1 MRLRSTRFG
10 IEQSS
15 CLEEYSAMDLP
26 RKFDGFMTNWSLNL
40 TRRGLLQ
47 SAGWA
52 LAGAAFPAT
61 KVLAADSVS
70 PAMARLSNYMSAAR
84 NRALPDEVAE
94 KAKHH
99 ILDTFAAMV
108 SGSELLPGQAAL
120 KFARNYGGE
129 KISTVLC
136 SNVLCGP
143 MEAALVNG
151 VLGHSDETDDAH
163 ALTLAHPGVAVVPAA
178 LAAGEQFGI
187 SGAQFLRGVVLGYDV
202 GTRVVMTMGGASV
215 QTEEHRSTHSIMG
228 IFGAAAAAASAANL
242 NPQQMRWVLDYTAQQ
257 SSGIAAWQRD
267 TQHIEKGF
275 VYAGMPARG
284 GVTSALLVQSGWTG
298 VDDVFSGADNFFL
311 AYAPQANPAGLV
323 EKLGERY
330 EIAATDIKKWTVGAP
345 IQAPLDALEILLKRR
360 PFTADDV
367 QQVTVHVARTQGSVV
382 NNREMPDICLQHM
395 VAVMMIDKTA
405 TFKSAHD
412 KARMQDPAVLRVRA
426 KVNLVLDG
434 EELQRA
440 LPRREA
446 IVEITL
452 ADGAK
457 LSEHVTA
464 VRGTPSNPMTREEV
478 VRKARELMAPV
489 LGAANAGNIIDKL
502 LGLENVKNILELR
515 PFLQIT

>member
-1 MRLRSTRFG
+1 
-10 IEQSS
+10 
-15 CLEEYSAMDLP
+15 
-26 RKFDGFMTNWSLNL
+26 L

-47 SAGWA
+47 RAAWAVAAAG
-52 LAGAAFPAT
+52 LSRVSGIAAEN
-61 KVLAADSVS
+61 VS
-70 PAMARLSNYMSAAR
+70 PAMARLSTYMSEAR
-84 NRALPDEVAE
+84 NRALPDEVTE

-120 KFARNYGGE
+120 KFAESYGGE
-129 KISTVLC
+129 KVSTIIC

-163 ALTLAHPGVAVVPAA
+163 APTLAHPGVAVVPAA
-178 LAAGEQFGI
+178 LAVGEKFRIG
-187 SGAQFLRGVVLGYDV
+187 GAQFLRAVVLGYDV
-202 GTRVVMTMGGASV
+202 GTRVVLTMGGPALQS
-215 QTEEHRSTHSIMG
+215 EGHRSTHSIMG
-228 IFGAAAAAASAANL
+228 VFGAAAAAASAANL
-242 NPQQMRWVLDYTAQQ
+242 DPQQMRWLLDYTAQQ

-275 VYAGMPARG
+275 VYAGMPARD
-284 GVTSALLVQSGWTG
+284 GVTSALLVESGWTG
-298 VDDVFSGADNFFL
+298 VDDIFSGADNFFL

-323 EKLGERY
+323 EKLGERF
-330 EIAATDIKKWTVGAP
+330 EVAATDIKKWTVGAP
-345 IQAPLDALEILLKRR
+345 IQAPLDALEILLKRH

-367 QQVTVHVARTQGSVV
+367 QQVTVRVARTQGSVV

-395 VAVMMIDKTA
+395 VAVMLIDKTA
-405 TFKSAHD
+405 SFQSAHD
-412 KARMQDPAVLRVRA
+412 KPRMQDPAVLRVRE
-426 KVNLVLDG
+426 KVNLVLD

-452 ADGAK
+452 TDGTK

-464 VRGTPSNPMTREEV
+464 VRGTPSNPMTRDEV
-478 VRKARELMAPV
+478 VAKARELMAPV
-489 LGAANAGNIIDKL
+489 LGAANTASMIDKL
-502 LGLENVKNILELR
+502 LSLENLRNILELR
-515 PFLQIT
+515 PLLQRA

>member
-1 MRLRSTRFG
+1 MQRNR
-10 IEQSS
+10 IA
-15 CLEEYSAMDLP
+15 YVPAP
-26 RKFDGFMTNWSLNL
+26 NTNHGWSLS
-40 TRRGLLQ
+40 RRSLLQ
-47 SAGWA
+47 RAGCA
-52 LAGAAFPAT
+52 VAAAGFSRVAA
-61 KVLAADSVS
+61 LAADSVS
-70 PAMARLSNYMSAAR
+70 PAMDRLSTYMSDAR
-84 NRALPDEVAE
+84 SRALPDEVTE

-108 SGSELLPGQAAL
+108 SGSQLLPGQAAL
-120 KFARNYGGE
+120 KFARSYGGE
-129 KISTVLC
+129 KVATVVC

-143 MEAALVNG
+143 IEAALVNG

-163 ALTLAHPGVAVVPAA
+163 APTLSHPGVAVIPAA

-187 SGAQFLRGVVLGYDV
+187 DGAQFLRAVTLGYDV
-202 GTRVVMTMGGASV
+202 GTRVVLTMGGASV
-215 QTEEHRSTHSIMG
+215 QSEEHRSTHSIVG
-228 IFGAAAAAASAANL
+228 IFGAASAAASAANL

-298 VDDVFSGADNFFL
+298 VDDIFSGTDNFFL
-311 AYAPQANPAGLV
+311 AYAPQANPANLV

-330 EIAATDIKKWTVGAP
+330 EIAETDIKKWTVGAP
-345 IQAPLDALEILLKRR
+345 IQAPLDALEILMKRR
-360 PFTADDV
+360 PFSADDV
-367 QQVTVHVARTQGSVV
+367 QQVTVRVAMTQGSVV

-395 VAVMMIDKTA
+395 VAVMLIDKTA
-405 TFKSAHD
+405 SFKSAHD

-426 KVNLVLDG
+426 KVNLVLDN

-446 IVEITL
+446 IVEIAL
-452 ADGAK
+452 NDGTK

-478 VRKARELMAPV
+478 VAKARELMAPV
-489 LGAANAGNIIDKL
+489 LGAANAETIVDKL
-502 LGLENVKNILELR
+502 LGLENVKSIRELR
-515 PFLQIT
+515 PFLQLT

>member
-1 MRLRSTRFG
+1 MQNDGIALFPERNHGRYLDRRSVLQRAVWAVAAAG
-10 IEQSS
+10 LSRV
-15 CLEEYSAMDLP
+15 SA
-26 RKFDGFMTNWSLNL
+26 
-40 TRRGLLQ
+40 
-47 SAGWA
+47 
-52 LAGAAFPAT
+52 
-61 KVLAADSVS
+61 LAADSVS
-70 PAMARLSNYMSAAR
+70 PAMARLSAYMSEAR
-84 NRALPDEVAE
+84 NRALPDEVTE

-108 SGSELLPGQAAL
+108 SGSDLVPGQAAL
-120 KFARNYGGE
+120 KFARGYGGE
-129 KISTVLC
+129 KVSTVIS
-136 SNVLCGP
+136 SNILCGP
-143 MEAALVNG
+143 LEAALVNG

-163 ALTLAHPGVAVVPAA
+163 APTLAHPGVAVVPAA
-178 LAAGEQFGI
+178 LAVGEQFGI
-187 SGAQFLRGVVLGYDV
+187 DGAQFLRAIVLGYDV
-202 GTRVVMTMGGASV
+202 GTRVVTTMGGASV
-215 QTEEHRSTHSIMG
+215 QSEEHRSTHSIMG
-228 IFGAAAAAASAANL
+228 VFGAAAAAASAANL
-242 NPQQMRWVLDYTAQQ
+242 DPQQMRWVLDFTAQQ

-311 AYAPQANPAGLV
+311 AYAPQANPVGLV

-360 PFTADDV
+360 PFSADDV
-367 QQVTVHVARTQGSVV
+367 QQVTIRVARTQGSVV

-395 VAVMMIDKTA
+395 AAVMLIDKTA
-405 TFKSAHD
+405 SFKSAHD

-426 KVNLVLDG
+426 KVNLVLDDG
-434 EELQRA
+434 ELQRA

-452 ADGAK
+452 GDGTK

-478 VRKARELMAPV
+478 VRKARELMTPV
-489 LGAANAGNIIDKL
+489 LGPAKAGNIIDKIL
-502 LGLENVKNILELR
+502 ALENLKNILELR

>member
-1 MRLRSTRFG
+1 MELDRAFH
-10 IEQSS
+10 
-15 CLEEYSAMDLP
+15 
-26 RKFDGFMTNWSLNL
+26 GFMTVGGLNL
-40 TRRGLLQ
+40 TRRNLLQ
-47 SAGWA
+47 RASWVAAAAVPCSA
-52 LAGAAFPAT
+52 
-61 KVLAADSVS
+61 VMAADSVS
-70 PAMARLSNYMSAAR
+70 PATARLSSYMSEAR
-84 NRALPDEVAE
+84 NRALPDEVIE
-94 KAKHH
+94 KSKHH

-120 KFARNYGGE
+120 KFAKSYGGE
-129 KISTVLC
+129 KVATVVC

-143 MEAALVNG
+143 IEAALVNG

-163 ALTLAHPGVAVVPAA
+163 APTLAHPGVAVVPAA
-178 LAAGEQFGI
+178 LAVGEQSAIG
-187 SGAQFLRGVVLGYDV
+187 GAQFLRAVVLGYDV
-202 GTRVVMTMGGASV
+202 GTRVVLTMGGASF

-284 GVTSALLVQSGWTG
+284 GVTAALLVESGWTG
-298 VDDVFSGADNFFL
+298 VDDILSGPDNFFL
-311 AYAPQANPAGLV
+311 AYAPQGNPAGLV
-323 EKLGERY
+323 DKLGERY
-330 EIAATDIKKWTVGAP
+330 EVAATDIKKWTVGAP
-345 IQAPLDALEILLKRR
+345 IQAPLDALEFLLKMHPHIEVDEIQEVNVR
-360 PFTADDV
+360 
-367 QQVTVHVARTQGSVV
+367 VARTQGSVV

-395 VAVMMIDKTA
+395 VTVMLIDKTA
-405 TFKSAHD
+405 SFKSAHD
-412 KARMQDPAVLRVRA
+412 KARMQDPEILRARA
-426 KVNLVLDG
+426 KVNLVLDD

-452 ADGAK
+452 ADGTK

-478 VRKARELMAPV
+478 VRKARELMAPI
-489 LGAANAGNIIDKL
+489 LGAANAGDIIDKL
-502 LGLENVKNILELR
+502 LGLENLKNILELR
-515 PFLQIT
+515 PLLQRS

>member
-1 MRLRSTRFG
+1 MQRERIAHVPAQNDSWRM
-10 IEQSS
+10 S
-15 CLEEYSAMDLP
+15 
-26 RKFDGFMTNWSLNL
+26 
-40 TRRGLLQ
+40 RRGLLKH
-47 SAGWA
+47 AGWA
-52 LAGAAFPAT
+52 MAFAGISGVPA
-61 KVLAADSVS
+61 LAADSVS
-70 PAMARLSNYMSAAR
+70 PAMARLSGYMSDAR
-84 NRALPDEVAE
+84 DRALPDEVTE

-108 SGSELLPGQAAL
+108 SGSELVPGQAAL
-120 KFARNYGGE
+120 KFARSYGGE
-129 KISTVLC
+129 KVSTVIC
-136 SNVLCGP
+136 SNILCGP

-163 ALTLAHPGVAVVPAA
+163 APTLSHPGVAVVPAA
-178 LAAGEQFGI
+178 LAVGEQFGI
-187 SGAQFLRGVVLGYDV
+187 GGAQFLRSIVLGYDV

-228 IFGAAAAAASAANL
+228 VFGAAAAAASAANF
-242 NPQQMRWVLDYTAQQ
+242 NPQQMRLMLDYTAQQ

-275 VYAGMPARG
+275 VYAGMPARD

-298 VDDVFSGADNFFL
+298 VDDIFSGSDNFFL
-311 AYAPQANPAGLV
+311 AYAPQANPATLV
-323 EKLGERY
+323 DKLGERY
-330 EIAATDIKKWTVGAP
+330 EITETDIKKWTVGAP

-360 PFTADDV
+360 AFSADDV
-367 QQVTVHVARTQGSVV
+367 QQVTVRVARTQGSVV
-382 NNREMPDICLQHM
+382 NNREMPDICLQQM
-395 VAVMMIDKTA
+395 VAVMLIDKTA
-405 TFKSAHD
+405 SFKSAHD

-426 KVNLVLDG
+426 KVNLVLDD

-452 ADGAK
+452 NDGTK

-478 VRKARELMAPV
+478 VAKARELMAPV
-489 LGAANAGNIIDKL
+489 LGASNSGSLIEKL
-502 LGLENVKNILELR
+502 LGLENVKSILELR
-515 PFLQIT
+515 PLLQRS

>member
-1 MRLRSTRFG
+1 MGTGGKPTMQSGRIDPVPVPIRSW
-10 IEQSS
+10 Q
-15 CLEEYSAMDLP
+15 
-26 RKFDGFMTNWSLNL
+26 L
-40 TRRGLLQ
+40 TRRSLLQ
-47 SAGWA
+47 RAGWA
-52 LAGAAFPAT
+52 AAAAGISRVPA
-61 KVLAADSVS
+61 LAADSVS
-70 PAMARLSNYMSAAR
+70 PAMARLSSYMSEAR
-84 NRALPDEVAE
+84 NRALPDEVSE

-108 SGSELLPGQAAL
+108 SGSELVPGQAAL
-120 KFARNYGGE
+120 KFARSYRGE
-129 KISTVLC
+129 KVSTVIC
-136 SNVLCGP
+136 SNVLCGTL
-143 MEAALVNG
+143 EAALVNG

-163 ALTLAHPGVAVVPAA
+163 APTLAHPGVAVVPAA
-178 LAAGEQFGI
+178 LAVGEQFGI
-187 SGAQFLRGVVLGYDV
+187 DGAQFLRAIVLGYDV
-202 GTRVVMTMGGASV
+202 GTRVVMTMGGASI

-228 IFGAAAAAASAANL
+228 VFGAAAAAASAANL

-284 GVTSALLVQSGWTG
+284 GVTSAILVESGWTG
-298 VDDVFSGADNFFL
+298 VDDIFSGSDNFFL

-323 EKLGERY
+323 DKLGERF
-330 EIAATDIKKWTVGAP
+330 EVVATDIKKWTVGAP

-367 QQVTVHVARTQGSVV
+367 RQVTVRVARTQGSVV
-382 NNREMPDICLQHM
+382 NDREMPDICLQHM
-395 VAVMMIDKTA
+395 VAVMLIDKA
-405 TFKSAHD
+405 ASFKSAHD

-426 KVNLVLDG
+426 KVDLVLDDG
-434 EELQRA
+434 ELQRA

-452 ADGAK
+452 ADGTK

-478 VRKARELMAPV
+478 VAKARELMAPV
-489 LGAANAGNIIDKL
+489 LGITNAANIIDKL
-502 LGLENVKNILELR
+502 LALENLKSILELR
-515 PFLQIT
+515 PLLQRS

>member
-1 MRLRSTRFG
+1 
-10 IEQSS
+10 
-15 CLEEYSAMDLP
+15 
-26 RKFDGFMTNWSLNL
+26 
-40 TRRGLLQ
+40 
-47 SAGWA
+47 
-52 LAGAAFPAT
+52 
-61 KVLAADSVS
+61 
-70 PAMARLSNYMSAAR
+70 MARLSSYMSDAR
-84 NRALPDEVAE
+84 SRALPDEVTE

-108 SGSELLPGQAAL
+108 SGSELVPGLAAL

-129 KISTVLC
+129 KVATVVC
-136 SNVLCGP
+136 SNILCGP
-143 MEAALVNG
+143 LEAALVNG

-163 ALTLAHPGVAVVPAA
+163 APTLAHPGVAVIPAA
-178 LAAGEQFGI
+178 LEVGEQFGVD
-187 SGAQFLRGVVLGYDV
+187 GPQFLRAVTLGYDI
-202 GTRVVMTMGGASV
+202 GTRVVLTLGGASV

-298 VDDVFSGADNFFL
+298 VDDIFSGSDNFFL
-311 AYAPQANPAGLV
+311 AYAPQANPANLV

-330 EIAATDIKKWTVGAP
+330 EITETDIKKWTVGAP

-360 PFTADDV
+360 AFAADDV
-367 QQVTVHVARTQGSVV
+367 QQVVVRLARTQGSVV

-395 VAVMMIDKTA
+395 VAVMLIDKTA
-405 TFKSAHD
+405 SFKSAHD
-412 KARMQDPAVLRVRA
+412 KARMQDPEVLRVRA
-426 KVNLVLDG
+426 KVNLVLDD

-452 ADGAK
+452 ADGTK
-457 LSEHVTA
+457 FSEHVTS
-464 VRGTPSNPMTREEV
+464 VRGTPSNPMARDEV
-478 VRKARELMAPV
+478 IAKARELMAPV
-489 LGAANAGNIIDKL
+489 LGTPNAGNIIDKI
-502 LGLENVKNILELR
+502 LGLENLKNILELR
-515 PFLQIT
+515 PFLQRA